1 MSELKPFTINIEGK
15 YCEVPH
21 EDRKLMLY
29 NDSDENLEDKEK
41 LTMVDILIICH
52 EVLCN
57 LKRKMQKVMT
67 KSEMKNHSRNYERYH
82 FGKSTGNE
90 KLKEVKILIS
100 GVYCE
105 EFNIE
110 RNIHYK
116 FDMLPD
122 GQAIFVLVEVI
133 CVIRNTLSETMTR
146 EQLAEIAVKHEI
158 YDFGMRKEE
167 EPFETR

>member
-1 MSELKPFTINIEGK
+1 MSELKPFIINIEGK

-21 EDRKLMLY
+21 KDRKILLY
-29 NDSDENLEDKEK
+29 DDSDENIEDEKK
-41 LTMVDILIICH
+41 LTLIDNMIICH

-67 KSEMKNHSRNYERYH
+67 SSEMKNHARNYERYH
-82 FGKSTGNE
+82 FGKSNGNE
-90 KLKEVKILIS
+90 KLRDVKIHIE

-105 EFNIE
+105 EFDINRKIKYNFE
-110 RNIHYK
+110 
-116 FDMLPD
+116 MLPD
-122 GQAIFVLVEVI
+122 GQAIYVLVEVV
-133 CVIRNTLSETMTR
+133 CVIRNKLAKTMTR

-167 EPFETR
+167 EPFEYE